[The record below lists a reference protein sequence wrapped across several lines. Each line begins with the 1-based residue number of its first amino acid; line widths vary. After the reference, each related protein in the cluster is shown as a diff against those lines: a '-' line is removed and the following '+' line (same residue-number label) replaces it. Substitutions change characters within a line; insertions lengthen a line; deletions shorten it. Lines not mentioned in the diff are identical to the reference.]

1 MNPPAPVAT
10 IRAVVLDIE
19 GTVVPIRFVHETMF
33 GYARAALDDFLASEE
48 AANDAVKAALAAIRH
63 ERPGLTD
70 AQAVRALI
78 DADVKFGPLKWLQ
91 GRIWADGFRSGALRS
106 EFYPDVAPSLRRWV
120 AQGVRIAIYSSGS
133 VDAQRLLFAHGPAGD
148 LTGLFCGFFDSAV
161 GAKREAA
168 SYHTIAAQLH
178 LAPSALLFASDI
190 GAELDAAAAAGLQ
203 TCQIIRPQDG
213 TLPAPAHR
221 QAADLV
227 QLSAQFGLP
236 T

>member
-1 MNPPAPVAT
+1 MNPPTPVAT
-10 IRAVVLDIE
+10 IRAVLLDIE

-148 LTGLFCGFFDSAV
+148 LTGLFCGFFDMAV

-168 SYHTIAAQLH
+168 SYQTIAAQLH
-178 LAPSALLFASDI
+178 LTPSTLLFASDI
-190 GAELDAAAAAGLQ
+190 GAELDAAATAGLQ

-213 TLPAPAHR
+213 TMPAPAHR
-221 QAADLV
+221 QAADLT
-227 QLSAQFGLP
+227 QLAAQFGLP